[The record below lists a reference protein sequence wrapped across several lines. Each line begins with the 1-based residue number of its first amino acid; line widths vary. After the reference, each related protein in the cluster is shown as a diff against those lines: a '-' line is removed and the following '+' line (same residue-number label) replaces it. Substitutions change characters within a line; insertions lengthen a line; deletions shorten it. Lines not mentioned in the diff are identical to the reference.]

1 VGTGQCLHAFS
12 LISLVFQARRHNTS
26 VCGGQVRTSVRTV
39 VPVYVGPSSVCNITS
54 SPRAAAWT
62 GLSTCWASKSR
73 YFSRLSMLQTSA
85 SGNEAD
91 LDTVIRFTH
100 SGGSPAPRGR
110 PSTNYPRPFANT
122 QKRQKVRSRFVS
134 ALLATAE
141 SLANLAVTRVKRTRG
156 RPRDP
161 ACLVTGAAK
170 WRVTSM
176 NRQLTVLV
184 GCD

>member
-12 LISLVFQARRHNTS
+12 LISLVFQARRHNMS

-39 VPVYVGPSSVCNITS
+39 VPVYVDPSSVCNVTS

-85 SGNEAD
+85 RREPAD
-91 LDTVIRFTH
+91 IDTVIRFTH
-100 SGGSPAPRGR
+100 SGGSPAPRR
-110 PSTNYPRPFANT
+110 PPTNYPRPFDNT
-122 QKRQKVRSRFVS
+122 QKRQRVRSRFVS

-141 SLANLAVTRVKRTRG
+141 SLPNLAVTSVKRTRG

-184 GCD
+184 GCG